1 MEKLKILLMATP
13 QFSVPILDALM
24 NSQYEIV
31 GVITQPDK
39 PVGRK
44 HIMTPSPIKVASANY
59 NLPLYQPVSLKD
71 EYEEFLKLNPDMII
85 TCAYGQMLPK
95 KLLDYPRYGSIN
107 VHASLLPKYRGGAP
121 IHQAII
127 DGCLKTGI
135 TIMYMNEKMDGGDIL
150 AQEEVLISPLD
161 TKGSLEE
168 KMSHVGAQLLL
179 KVIPQIIQGE
189 IKPQKQD
196 ETEKTMAYN
205 ITREQEK
212 LDFHKTTL
220 ELYNQIRGMNPDPI
234 AYTTLDGKIL
244 KVYRARMSDH
254 VYLEKEDGEIVA
266 IYKDG
271 IGVSTKDSELILE
284 QIQLEGKKKCD
295 VKEFL
300 NGIDKKSLLGKKLK

>member
-24 NSQYEIV
+24 SSQYEIV

-71 EYEEFLKLNPDMII
+71 EYEEFLKLNPDMIV